1 MLKQSLAP
9 ALLSLGALTLA
20 LPANSAIIK
29 EKPKTM
35 QNVQQKVANI
45 SNASPTANQSQPLQ
59 ISNQLPP
66 DLASLNN
73 LSNQPVNNTLN
84 STTSNDLSLTTV
96 TYPKF
101 NTVQFVG
108 SDLQN
113 SAINVPRPTLTL
125 SNVSTVPTVVI
136 PTTKQGTSQIDVSV
150 IDDFITEISPMARH
164 YPPVFRNRT
173 ESYNAIQKIKQLSTW
188 IDGYAKD
195 PNASYDVLL
204 RATKLNAMA
213 RNLDLGSDYAVK
225 ASEYVTRA
233 MKINNTAEANFLYG
247 AMLSEGGGF
256 ETGSK
261 YLEKAEKMGFAEAS
275 QSLAQAD
282 LLNDNKERAIQRL
295 NDFKAKYPNDPY
307 IDEQLRL
314 VNSGE
319 YYIWKIPAK
328 VVR

>member
-66 DLASLNN
+66 DLASLSPTNVAN
-73 LSNQPVNNTLN
+73 
-84 STTSNDLSLTTV
+84 NDLSLTTI

-101 NTVQFVG
+101 NAVQFVG
-108 SDLQN
+108 TDLQN
-113 SAINVPRPTLTL
+113 PTINVPRPTLKL
-125 SNVSTVPTVVI
+125 SNISTVPTVVI
-136 PTTKQGTSQIDVSV
+136 PTTTQGTSQIDVSV

-225 ASEYVTRA
+225 ASEYITRA
-233 MKINNTAEANFLYG
+233 MKINDTAEANFLYG